1 MFEMRRMLLG
11 ISRRASLA
19 LVFAALA
26 LAAPL
31 QAVAAPKMIIEVAG
45 QTSGEIVINL
55 SDYVAPNHVERIVKL
70 AREGAYDNVIF
81 HRVIDGFMAQT
92 GDVQYGKRGSDTSLV
107 GTGESNLSDLRE
119 EFSHV
124 PFEAGTVGMARGEN
138 PNSANS
144 QFFIMFDDAP
154 YLNGQYTVVGQVI
167 SGMEVVNAI
176 KKGSTAQNGA
186 VTDPDYM
193 ARVRIEP

>member
-1 MFEMRRMLLG
+1 MSDRKGWITRRLS
-11 ISRRASLA
+11 IA
-19 LVFAALA
+19 LVVAGAF

-31 QAVAAPKMIIEVAG
+31 QALAAPKMIIEVAG

-55 SDYVAPNHVERIVKL
+55 SDFVAPNHVERIVKL

-92 GDVQYGKRGSDTSLV
+92 GDVQYGKRDGDASRV
-107 GTGESNLSDLRE
+107 GTGGSTLPDLRE

-124 PFEAGTVGMARGEN
+124 PFEAGTVGMARSQD

-144 QFFIMFDDAP
+144 QFFIMFGEAP

-167 SGMEVVNAI
+167 SGMDVVNAI
-176 KKGSTAQNGA
+176 KKGNRAQNGA
-186 VTDPDYM
+186 VTNPDYM
-193 ARVRIEP
+193 ARVRIER